1 MNKYKLYCTFHGWV
15 EVISS
20 DLPTKCPIIQTDTIK
35 VDSIVVIEEDIFI
48 NDGTP
53 TELILSEYKELRYH
67 EIDQRTGELISQG
80 FTYQSKV
87 FSLSAN
93 AQTNILALDNS
104 RDDPALIYP
113 INYNTIDDLD
123 SYDVV
128 DSNDL
133 HSMYLTA
140 LQTKK
145 GHVDSG
151 TVLKD
156 TIRNAVDQQAVDL
169 IIDAR

>member
-67 EIDQRTGELISQG
+67 DIDRDWETM
-80 FTYQSKV
+80 
-87 FSLSAN
+87 LS
-93 AQTNILALDNS
+93 TL
-104 RDDPALIYP
+104 
-113 INYNTIDDLD
+113 
-123 SYDVV
+123 
-128 DSNDL
+128 
-133 HSMYLTA
+133 
-140 LQTKK
+140 
-145 GHVDSG
+145 
-151 TVLKD
+151 
-156 TIRNAVDQQAVDL
+156 
-169 IIDAR
+169 